1 MLHPNA
7 RKAHKIAEALG
18 AVVIPVYRSKKPK
31 YRYWRG
37 LDYAR
42 CLTKD
47 LLKLY
52 DGETNI
58 AVVQGEPSSG
68 LISIDFDEAK
78 ALKEFLALNP
88 ALKDTLTTSAA
99 REPIYG
105 SRCRIATRSSPA

>member
-7 RKAHKIAEALG
+7 LKAHGIAEALG
-18 AVVIPVYRSKKPK
+18 AVVIPVYSSKKPK

-58 AVVQGEPSSG
+58 AVVQGEP
-68 LISIDFDEAK
+68 
-78 ALKEFLALNP
+78 
-88 ALKDTLTTSAA
+88 
-99 REPIYG
+99 
-105 SRCRIATRSSPA
+105 

>member
-7 RKAHKIAEALG
+7 LKAHEIAEALG

-37 LDYAR
+37 LEYAK

-47 LLKLY
+47 LLDLY
-52 DGETNI
+52 DDETNI

-68 LISIDFDEAK
+68 LISIDFDDGTEIK
-78 ALKEFLALNP
+78 
-88 ALKDTLTTSAA
+88 
-99 REPIYG
+99 
-105 SRCRIATRSSPA
+105 